1 MKKKLIFL
9 IVSFLIAISLFF
21 SLKKCFGEKNDIEL
35 KIDLKLEKD
44 IIFQTFFTQSK
55 DINFNEK
62 DSLRQKIKGNSHFQK
77 ISVDLKNVNKLE
89 KLRLDFGEYPGEV
102 YIKSI
107 EIQGEKKINIKLSD
121 MLRFRKNQIE
131 ELSLDNNILK
141 IKSNLVD
148 PYIILEDNL
157 VSNTQSI
164 RFNYLESFTFLLL
177 SSLIFYRLLAYIDR
191 KKEKLSWDKIIY
203 MTIFFL
209 IILFP
214 VLKIDNKEIEE
225 VENRNLAK
233 KSKLIKNNTLN
244 INFGKETE
252 AWLNDHFFKRRKVID
267 FYKKINIKLLGR
279 IENERAL
286 MGKNNWIFYKGD
298 NSIENFQNAKLF
310 LENELKNIESN
321 LKEREKWLNDRNI
334 KYYTFVAPDKNKIYG
349 ENFPSYI
356 NKIKSTGRAYQLRK
370 YLKDKNIKIIYPYEE
385 LMGEKKNGLLY
396 WKTDTHWNSHGA
408 YIGYQKL
415 ISEIKKDFPNIQ
427 EVKEDDLKEEKS
439 PYLKGD
445 LLNMLGVNE
454 ERYKDTYYK
463 NFILK
468 NRSFEYT
475 KNEGRNGVITKNNK
489 PLKVLVFRDSFT
501 SSLVPY
507 LSETF
512 GDVEYIWNHNFN
524 NFQEKIEKYNP
535 DIVIHEMVER
545 YVTNLKNNSPKLKGG
560 K

>member
-107 EIQGEKKINIKLSD
+107 KIQGEKKINIKLSD

-177 SSLIFYRLLAYIDR
+177 SSLIFYRLLVYIDR